1 MEATIPAALQLTLQ
15 TDSPSTFRDELGQ
28 LINAFHEETV
38 PRTSV
43 RFAVRLHDADK
54 QLVGGLSGT
63 LTWGWLFI
71 ETLWVHRNQRGQGSG
86 KLILTRAENHAVE
99 NGCHSA
105 WLDTFQSRAFYE
117 AQGYGVFG
125 TLEDY
130 PVGQTRAFLKKALK
144 QIGRM

>member
-1 MEATIPAALQLTLQ
+1 MQATVPPGLQLTLQ

-38 PRTSV
+38 PRHAV
-43 RFAVRLHDADK
+43 RFAVRLHDAGN

-71 ETLWVHRNQRGQGSG
+71 ESLWVHRNQRSKGAGRV
-86 KLILTRAENHAVE
+86 LLARAEGHAAE

-117 AQGYGVFG
+117 AQGYTVFG
-125 TLEDY
+125 ALEDY
-130 PVGQTRAFLKKALK
+130 PVGQTRAFLKKRLGK
-144 QIGRM
+144 PG